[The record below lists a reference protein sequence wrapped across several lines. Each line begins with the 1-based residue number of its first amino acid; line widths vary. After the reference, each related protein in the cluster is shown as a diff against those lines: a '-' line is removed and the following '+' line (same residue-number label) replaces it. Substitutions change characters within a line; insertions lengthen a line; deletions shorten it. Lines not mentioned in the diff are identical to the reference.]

1 MLSGDLKN
9 KFLCMRTSIIYQM
22 FWRCV
27 ATYGCSVYIA
37 EGCPSKIIWN
47 IYFKIVEHLPN
58 LWCYLQRVQKS
69 PNGSKRGRIIVLKY
83 ILSLKIG
90 KQYMQ
95 TWWFICSEFEN
106 DFIFDSDVTFN
117 RYFPLRKMGSNM
129 DKNHSWQGNLMFPF
143 FWGLMVSLR
152 TVFTIIIFL
161 FFDFLF
167 SQTNTFSHD
176 CASLKAKPVYNQ
188 SANIWH

>member
-1 MLSGDLKN
+1 MLSPTCAKVTKWQQARMHNCAEVYAFIKN
-9 KFLCMRTSIIYQM
+9 RQTIYANM
-22 FWRCV
+22 VIYLFR
-27 ATYGCSVYIA
+27 
-37 EGCPSKIIWN
+37 IW
-47 IYFKIVEHLPN
+47 KWLHL
-58 LWCYLQRVQKS
+58 
-69 PNGSKRGRIIVLKY
+69 
-83 ILSLKIG
+83 
-90 KQYMQ
+90 
-95 TWWFICSEFEN
+95 WF
-106 DFIFDSDVTFN
+106 DVTFN

-152 TVFTIIIFL
+152 RVFTIIIFL